1 MQVNIQLVD
10 EQDLEEILRLQKDC
24 YQSEAEIY
32 NDYAIPPLLQDMQTL
47 KKEFENSLF
56 LKAVLATEIVGFIR
70 AYVDGTTCFVGKL
83 IVKKD
88 FRNNGIGGQLLRAVE
103 TYFPDCKRW
112 VLFTGHKS
120 EKNLYL
126 YCKHGYKEFKREV
139 ANTNMTMIY
148 LEKRI

>member
-56 LKAVLATEIVGFIR
+56 LKAVLATEIVGSIR
-70 AYVDGTTCFVGKL
+70 AYADGTTCFVGKL

-88 FRNNGIGGQLLRAVE
+88 FRITELADNCSVLSKLTSPIVNDGCFLRDTKV
-103 TYFPDCKRW
+103 KRTCICT
-112 VLFTGHKS
+112 VNTARRSLK
-120 EKNLYL
+120 EKLRTL
-126 YCKHGYKEFKREV
+126 
-139 ANTNMTMIY
+139 T
-148 LEKRI
+148 

>member
-56 LKAVLATEIVGFIR
+56 LKAVLATEIVGSIR
-70 AYVDGTTCFVGKL
+70 AYANGTTCFVGKL

-103 TYFPDCKRW
+103 TYSPIVNDGFFLRDTKVKRTCICT
-112 VLFTGHKS
+112 VNTATRSLK
-120 EKNLYL
+120 EKLRTL
-126 YCKHGYKEFKREV
+126 
-139 ANTNMTMIY
+139 T
-148 LEKRI
+148 